1 VNDSAR
7 ISALTAAALS
17 IVALTGCGMPGAPLP
32 PSLNLPNR
40 VADLTAIR
48 TGNEVRLAWTVPT
61 KNTDKLLLKAP
72 VAARI
77 CRNQAGASGC
87 SAIAMLQLAPGV
99 AAAYTDALP
108 PELAAGLPRPLTY
121 FVELDNRKGRAAGL
135 SNPAPVLAGQA
146 PGAVENLSAKM
157 RRDGIVLRW
166 TASPSDASTIRL
178 VRTLVTPPTQKPEQG
193 PLAPPAEPLQ
203 RNLLVESSRSG
214 RALDAEI
221 RFGRTYEYRA
231 QRLARVTVDGKTVE
245 LAGSLSAPIRIA
257 AINLFPPAVPKEL
270 AAVATIGQA
279 GSGPAIDLNWQPNV
293 EADLAGYIVYRR
305 EAGETNNSWR
315 RISSAQPVVGPGFH
329 DPDVQPGHTYTY
341 AVSAIDQDGH
351 ESARSTSAQ
360 ETVPGP

>member
-1 VNDSAR
+1 MNDSAR

-17 IVALTGCGMPGAPLP
+17 IVALTGCGM
-32 PSLNLPNR
+32 
-40 VADLTAIR
+40 
-48 TGNEVRLAWTVPT
+48 
-61 KNTDKLLLKAP
+61 
-72 VAARI
+72 
-77 CRNQAGASGC
+77 
-87 SAIAMLQLAPGV
+87 
-99 AAAYTDALP
+99 
-108 PELAAGLPRPLTY
+108 
-121 FVELDNRKGRAAGL
+121 
-135 SNPAPVLAGQA
+135 